1 MFLFSSLFL
10 ILSCGR
16 NITTRVLCMLNKHS
30 DTQLLSSY
38 LAFASGD
45 KVLLWS
51 PCLKGRFSC
60 LCFLSSRIPGVCNMT
75 TRLSTERWFEWFWQ
89 CAPGFLKS
97 GCPWDMEEYNFF
109 QGHKTGVLD
118 GSVWLD
124 LCHLHLSFLSKWLV
138 HFTGL
143 VLLITKSMLPCTISR
158 DTPGYRPCS
167 SASTLRRGSKRS
179 QVSCWAPRWWRSVQ
193 PLVGHHLP
201 CTGPHCP
208 TSTPLLD
215 PSNSGLG
222 QITFL
227 HFSR

>member
-1 MFLFSSLFL
+1 MLLETESVCFQFFSLFL

-16 NITTRVLCMLNKHS
+16 NITTRVLCMLDKHS
-30 DTQLLSSY
+30 GTQLLSSY

-60 LCFLSSRIPGVCNMT
+60 LCFLSSRIPDVCSM
-75 TRLSTERWFEWFWQ
+75 TRLSTERWSEWFWQ
-89 CAPGFLKS
+89 CVPGFLKS

-109 QGHKTGVLD
+109 RGPKTGVLG

-143 VLLITKSMLPCTISR
+143 VLLITK
-158 DTPGYRPCS
+158 
-167 SASTLRRGSKRS
+167 
-179 QVSCWAPRWWRSVQ
+179 
-193 PLVGHHLP
+193 
-201 CTGPHCP
+201 
-208 TSTPLLD
+208 
-215 PSNSGLG
+215 
-222 QITFL
+222 
-227 HFSR
+227 